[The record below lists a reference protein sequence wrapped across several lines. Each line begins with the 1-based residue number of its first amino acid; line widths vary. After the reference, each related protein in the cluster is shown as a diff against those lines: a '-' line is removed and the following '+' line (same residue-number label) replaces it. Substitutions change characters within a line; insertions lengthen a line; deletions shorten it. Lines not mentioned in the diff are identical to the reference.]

1 MPVLRPHWRVCLHNI
16 LAKISVIFIDSNH
29 YFNYNVNRYW
39 PYYISW
45 RKNMEFNHL
54 NVSIVKS
61 IVRIGAGIA
70 LCYGAYWTAGLLIIS
85 AEFLGIAEELV

>member
-1 MPVLRPHWRVCLHNI
+1 
-16 LAKISVIFIDSNH
+16 
-29 YFNYNVNRYW
+29 
-39 PYYISW
+39 
-45 RKNMEFNHL
+45 MEFNHL

-61 IVRIGAGIA
+61 IVRIGAGVA

>member
-1 MPVLRPHWRVCLHNI
+1 
-16 LAKISVIFIDSNH
+16 
-29 YFNYNVNRYW
+29 
-39 PYYISW
+39 
-45 RKNMEFNHL
+45 MEFNHL

>member
-1 MPVLRPHWRVCLHNI
+1 MHDKVLNIRV
-16 LAKISVIFIDSNH
+16 ISIDSYH
-29 YFNYNVNRYW
+29 YFNYNVNRCRS
-39 PYYISW
+39 YYLSW
-45 RKNMEFNHL
+45 RKIMEFNHL

-61 IVRIGAGIA
+61 IVRIGAGVA